1 MADLIIVTQRNVVRQ
16 FPLTGPVTTI
26 GRADVNHVTLDFHR
40 VSRHH
45 AAIEFVDGSYVITD
59 LGSRNGT
66 FVNHRKVRS
75 WPLRHGDTVSVGDCV
90 LRFRAARRK
99 EVDVEAL
106 RLLTISGDPLPMGL
120 ARRAGPSASHAG

>member
-16 FPLTGPVTTI
+16 FTLTGPVTTI

-75 WPLRHGDTVSVGDCV
+75 WTLRHGDTVRVGDCQ
-90 LRFRAARRK
+90 LRFRCARQP
-99 EVDVEAL
+99 EVDMDAL
-106 RLLTISGDPLPMGL
+106 RLLTISGDPSQRSLG
-120 ARRAGPSASHAG
+120 RRAVPFAGSAR